1 MTTSKAAAAADDDAV
16 VVVDAGSLGGD
27 HIDAAGD
34 ENSAGQSDIE
44 ALLPVPTNVAKVLPA
59 SNHASE
65 APVRVQLFALLIWMI
80 K

>member
-1 MTTSKAAAAADDDAV
+1 MTTSKANGGEE
-16 VVVDAGSLGGD
+16 VVVDDASSVGGR
-27 HIDAAGD
+27 IN
-34 ENSAGQSDIE
+34 ENSARPSDIE
-44 ALLPVPTNVAKVLPA
+44 ALLPVPTNAVKVQSA

>member
-1 MTTSKAAAAADDDAV
+1 MTTSKAAAADDAV
-16 VVVDAGSLGGD
+16 VVADAGSLGGD

-34 ENSAGQSDIE
+34 ENSAGKSDIE
-44 ALLPVPTNVAKVLPA
+44 ALLPVPTNVAKVLSA

>member
-1 MTTSKAAAAADDDAV
+1 MTTSKAAAADDDDAEV
-16 VVVDAGSLGGD
+16 LVDAGSLVGD

-44 ALLPVPTNVAKVLPA
+44 ALLPVPTNVAKVLSA